1 MKRYLAYVILLLLL
15 ASCGAESGRFRIE
28 GRLANMNQAEFY
40 IYNMD
45 GGSLR
50 LDTIKV
56 VDGRFIYETDLEHQG
71 TFVILYPNFSDQV
84 VFGESGAVVEMV
96 GDASHLKDMEVTGT
110 DDNDLMT
117 AWRIHANTLTPPEVN
132 KSAVEFIK
140 EHPASI
146 VSNYLLSRYLV
157 LDDTPD
163 YQQAEELSL
172 LLQKEQPQNG
182 RLLNLS
188 KLLAGLKNY
197 QEGKKLPDFSATDI
211 NGKRVSRESL
221 NGELNVICLWAT
233 WNYDSQS
240 ILRKLNKLRRDYG
253 SRLSLLSICL
263 EPSVKDCRR
272 FVERDSMRWS
282 HVCDGRMWESPLVTK
297 LGFSNMPGN
306 LFVDRHGKIVAV
318 DVKNKDIEEKVKS
331 FLK

>member
-84 VFGESGAVVEMV
+84 VFGESGAVVEMA

-117 AWRIHANTLTPPEVN
+117 AWRIQANTLTPPEVN

-253 SRLSLLSICL
+253 SRLTLLSICL

>member
-117 AWRIHANTLTPPEVN
+117 AWRIHANTLTPTEVN

-157 LDDTPD
+157 LDDSPD

-297 LGFSNMPGN
+297 LGFSDMPGN

>member
-84 VFGESGAVVEMV
+84 VFGESGAVVEMA

-117 AWRIHANTLTPPEVN
+117 AWRIQANTLTPPEVN

-253 SRLSLLSICL
+253 SRLTLLSICL
-263 EPSVKDCRR
+263 APSVKDCRR

-282 HVCDGRMWESPLVTK
+282 HVCDGQMWESPLVTK

>member
-117 AWRIHANTLTPPEVN
+117 AWRIQANTLTPPEVN

-157 LDDTPD
+157 LDDSPD

-253 SRLSLLSICL
+253 SRLTLLSICL

>member
-117 AWRIHANTLTPPEVN
+117 AWRIHANTLTPTEVN

-253 SRLSLLSICL
+253 SRLTLLSICL

-282 HVCDGRMWESPLVTK
+282 HVCDGQMWESPLVTK
-297 LGFSNMPGN
+297 LGFSDMPGN

-318 DVKNKDIEEKVKS
+318 DVKNKDIEEKVKL

>member
-45 GGSLR
+45 GGPLR

-56 VDGRFIYETDLEHQG
+56 ADGRFIYETDLEHQG
-71 TFVILYPNFSDQV
+71 TFVILYPNFSEQV
-84 VFGESGAVVEMV
+84 VFGESGAVVQMV

-110 DDNDLMT
+110 EENELMT
-117 AWRIHANTLTPPEVN
+117 AWRLNANTLTPPEVN

-146 VSNYLLSRYLV
+146 VSNYLLARYLI
-157 LDDTPD
+157 LDDSPD
-163 YQQAEELSL
+163 YQQAEQLSL
-172 LLQKEQPQNG
+172 LMQKEQPQNG
-182 RLLNLS
+182 RLLNMS

-197 QEGKKLPDFSATDI
+197 QVGKKLPDFSATDI

-240 ILRKLNKLRRDYG
+240 VLRKLNRLRRDYG
-253 SRLSLLSICL
+253 SRLSLLSVCL

-282 HVCDGRMWESPLVTK
+282 HVCDGLMWESPVVTK
-297 LGFSNMPGN
+297 LGFSNVPGN
-306 LFVDRHGKIVAV
+306 LFVDRQGKIVAV
-318 DVKNKDIEEKVKS
+318 DVKSADIEAKVKS
-331 FLK
+331 LLK

>member
-117 AWRIHANTLTPPEVN
+117 AWRIQANNLTPPEVN

-253 SRLSLLSICL
+253 SRLTLLSICL

-282 HVCDGRMWESPLVTK
+282 HVCDGQMWESPLVTK

>member
-117 AWRIHANTLTPPEVN
+117 AWRIHANTLTPTEVN

-157 LDDTPD
+157 LDDSPD

-253 SRLSLLSICL
+253 SRLTLLSICL

-297 LGFSNMPGN
+297 LGFSDMPGN

>member
-117 AWRIHANTLTPPEVN
+117 AWRIQANNLTPPEVN

-263 EPSVKDCRR
+263 EPSAKDCRR

>member
-117 AWRIHANTLTPPEVN
+117 AWRIQANTLTPPEVN

-157 LDDTPD
+157 LDDSPD

-253 SRLSLLSICL
+253 SRLTLLSICL

-297 LGFSNMPGN
+297 LGFSDMPGN

>member
-1 MKRYLAYVILLLLL
+1 MKRYFAYVILLLLL

-45 GGSLR
+45 GGPLR

-56 VDGRFIYETDLEHQG
+56 ADGRFIYETDLEHQG
-71 TFVILYPNFSDQV
+71 TFVILYPNFSEQV
-84 VFGESGAVVEMV
+84 VFGESGAVVQMV

-110 DDNDLMT
+110 EENELMT
-117 AWRIHANTLTPPEVN
+117 AWRLNANTLTPPEVN

-146 VSNYLLSRYLV
+146 VSNYLLARYLI
-157 LDDTPD
+157 LDDSPD
-163 YQQAEELSL
+163 YQQAEQLSL
-172 LLQKEQPQNG
+172 LMQKEQPQNG
-182 RLLNLS
+182 RLLNMS

-197 QEGKKLPDFSATDI
+197 QVGKKLPDFSATDI

-240 ILRKLNKLRRDYG
+240 VLRKLNRLRRDYG
-253 SRLSLLSICL
+253 SRLSLLSVCL

-282 HVCDGRMWESPLVTK
+282 HVCDGLMWESPVVTK
-297 LGFSNMPGN
+297 LGFSNVPGN
-306 LFVDRHGKIVAV
+306 LFVDRQGKIVAV
-318 DVKNKDIEEKVKS
+318 DVKSADIEAKVKS
-331 FLK
+331 LLK

>member
-84 VFGESGAVVEMV
+84 VFGESGAVVEMA

-253 SRLSLLSICL
+253 SRLTLLSICL

-282 HVCDGRMWESPLVTK
+282 HVCDGQMWESPLVTK

>member
-45 GGSLR
+45 GGPLR

-56 VDGRFIYETDLEHQG
+56 ADGRFIYETDLEHQG
-71 TFVILYPNFSDQV
+71 TFVILYPNFSEQV
-84 VFGESGAVVEMV
+84 VFGESGAVVQMV

-110 DDNDLMT
+110 EENELMT
-117 AWRIHANTLTPPEVN
+117 AWRLNANTLTPPEVN

-146 VSNYLLSRYLV
+146 VSNYLLARYLI
-157 LDDTPD
+157 LDDSPD
-163 YQQAEELSL
+163 YQQAEQLSL
-172 LLQKEQPQNG
+172 MMQKEQPQNG
-182 RLLNLS
+182 RLLNMS

-197 QEGKKLPDFSATDI
+197 QVGKKLPDFSATDI

-240 ILRKLNKLRRDYG
+240 VLRKLNRLRRDYG
-253 SRLSLLSICL
+253 SRLSLLSVCL

-282 HVCDGRMWESPLVTK
+282 HVCDGLMWESPVVTK
-297 LGFSNMPGN
+297 LGFSNVPGN
-306 LFVDRHGKIVAV
+306 LFVDRQGKIVAV
-318 DVKNKDIEEKVKS
+318 DVKSADIEAKVKS
-331 FLK
+331 LLK

>member
-117 AWRIHANTLTPPEVN
+117 AWRIHANTLSPPEVN

-140 EHPASI
+140 EHPSSI

-157 LDDTPD
+157 LDDSPD

-297 LGFSNMPGN
+297 LGFSDMPGN

>member
-117 AWRIHANTLTPPEVN
+117 AWRIQANNLTPPEVN

-188 KLLAGLKNY
+188 KLSGL
-197 QEGKKLPDFSATDI
+197 
-211 NGKRVSRESL
+211 R
-221 NGELNVICLWAT
+221 
-233 WNYDSQS
+233 
-240 ILRKLNKLRRDYG
+240 
-253 SRLSLLSICL
+253 SLLMQIK
-263 EPSVKDCRR
+263 PS
-272 FVERDSMRWS
+272 
-282 HVCDGRMWESPLVTK
+282 G
-297 LGFSNMPGN
+297 
-306 LFVDRHGKIVAV
+306 
-318 DVKNKDIEEKVKS
+318 
-331 FLK
+331 

>member
-117 AWRIHANTLTPPEVN
+117 AWRIQANTLTPPEVN

-253 SRLSLLSICL
+253 SRLTLLSICL

-297 LGFSNMPGN
+297 LGFSDMPGN

>member
-84 VFGESGAVVEMV
+84 VFGESGAVVEMA

-117 AWRIHANTLTPPEVN
+117 AWRIHANTLTPTEVN

-157 LDDTPD
+157 LDDSPD

-297 LGFSNMPGN
+297 LGFSDMPGN

>member
-117 AWRIHANTLTPPEVN
+117 AWRIHANTLTPTEVN

-157 LDDTPD
+157 LDDSPD

>member
-117 AWRIHANTLTPPEVN
+117 AWRIQANNLTPPEVN

-253 SRLSLLSICL
+253 SRLTLLSICL

>member
-84 VFGESGAVVEMV
+84 VFGESGTVVEMV

-117 AWRIHANTLTPPEVN
+117 AWRIHANTLTPTEVN

-157 LDDTPD
+157 LDDSPD

-297 LGFSNMPGN
+297 LGFSDMPGN

>member
-117 AWRIHANTLTPPEVN
+117 AWRIQANNLTPPEVN

-146 VSNYLLSRYLV
+146 VSNYLLSRYLI
-157 LDDTPD
+157 LDDSPD

-253 SRLSLLSICL
+253 SRLTLLSICL

-282 HVCDGRMWESPLVTK
+282 HVCDGQMWESPLVTK

>member
-117 AWRIHANTLTPPEVN
+117 AWRIQANNLTPPEVN

-146 VSNYLLSRYLV
+146 VSNYLLSRYLI

>member
-117 AWRIHANTLTPPEVN
+117 AWRIQANTLTPPEVN

-253 SRLSLLSICL
+253 SRLTLLSICL

-318 DVKNKDIEEKVKS
+318 DVKNKEIEEKVKS

>member
-117 AWRIHANTLTPPEVN
+117 AWRIHANTLTPTEVN

-157 LDDTPD
+157 LDDSPD

-297 LGFSNMPGN
+297 LGFSDMPGN

-318 DVKNKDIEEKVKS
+318 DVKNKDIEEKVKL

>member
-1 MKRYLAYVILLLLL
+1 
-15 ASCGAESGRFRIE
+15 
-28 GRLANMNQAEFY
+28 MNQAEFY

-96 GDASHLKDMEVTGT
+96 GDASHLKDTEVTGT

-253 SRLSLLSICL
+253 SRLTLLSICL

-282 HVCDGRMWESPLVTK
+282 HVCDGQMWESPLVTK

>member
-117 AWRIHANTLTPPEVN
+117 AWRIHANTLTPTEVN

-197 QEGKKLPDFSATDI
+197 QEGKKLPDFSTTDI

-253 SRLSLLSICL
+253 SRLTLLSICL

>member
-84 VFGESGAVVEMV
+84 VFGESGAVVEMA

-117 AWRIHANTLTPPEVN
+117 AWRIQANTLTPPEVN

-253 SRLSLLSICL
+253 SRLTLLSICL

-297 LGFSNMPGN
+297 LGFSDMPGN

>member
-84 VFGESGAVVEMV
+84 VFGESGAVVEMA

-117 AWRIHANTLTPPEVN
+117 AWRIQANTLTPPEVN

-253 SRLSLLSICL
+253 SRLTLLSICL
-263 EPSVKDCRR
+263 EPSVKDCRQ

-282 HVCDGRMWESPLVTK
+282 HVCDGQMWESPLVTK

-318 DVKNKDIEEKVKS
+318 DVKNKDIEEKVKL

>member
-96 GDASHLKDMEVTGT
+96 GDASHLKDTEVTGT

-253 SRLSLLSICL
+253 SRLTLLSICL

>member
-117 AWRIHANTLTPPEVN
+117 AWRIQANNLTPPEVN

-253 SRLSLLSICL
+253 SRLTLLSICL

-297 LGFSNMPGN
+297 LGFSDMPGN

>member
-84 VFGESGAVVEMV
+84 VFGESGAVVEMA

-117 AWRIHANTLTPPEVN
+117 AWRIQANTLTPPEVN

-146 VSNYLLSRYLV
+146 VSNYLLSRYLI
-157 LDDTPD
+157 LDDSPD

-253 SRLSLLSICL
+253 SRLTLLSICL

>member
-117 AWRIHANTLTPPEVN
+117 AWRIQANTLTPPEVN

-146 VSNYLLSRYLV
+146 VSNYLLSRYLI

-253 SRLSLLSICL
+253 SRLTLLSICL

>member
-253 SRLSLLSICL
+253 SRLTLLSICL

-331 FLK
+331 LLK

>member
-71 TFVILYPNFSDQV
+71 PFVILYPNFSDQV

-117 AWRIHANTLTPPEVN
+117 AWRIHANTLTPTEVN

-157 LDDTPD
+157 LDDSPD

-297 LGFSNMPGN
+297 LGFSDMPGN

>member
-221 NGELNVICLWAT
+221 NGELNVICLWAM

-253 SRLSLLSICL
+253 SRLTLLSICL

-282 HVCDGRMWESPLVTK
+282 HVCDGQMWESPLVTK

-306 LFVDRHGKIVAV
+306 LFVDRQGKIVAV

-331 FLK
+331 LLK

>member
-96 GDASHLKDMEVTGT
+96 GDASHLKDTEVTGT

-117 AWRIHANTLTPPEVN
+117 AWRIQANTLTPPEVN

-253 SRLSLLSICL
+253 SRLTLLSICL

-297 LGFSNMPGN
+297 LGFSDMPGN

>member
-117 AWRIHANTLTPPEVN
+117 AWRIHANTLSPPEVN

-157 LDDTPD
+157 LDDSPD

-297 LGFSNMPGN
+297 LGFSDMPGN

>member
-117 AWRIHANTLTPPEVN
+117 AWRIHANTLTPTEVN

-157 LDDTPD
+157 LDDSPD

-172 LLQKEQPQNG
+172 LLQKKQPQNG

-297 LGFSNMPGN
+297 LGFSDMPGN